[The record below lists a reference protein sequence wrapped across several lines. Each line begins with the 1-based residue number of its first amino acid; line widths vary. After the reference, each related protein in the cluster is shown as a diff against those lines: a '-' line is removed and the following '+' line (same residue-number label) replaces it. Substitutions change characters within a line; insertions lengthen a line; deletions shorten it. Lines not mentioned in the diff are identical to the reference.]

1 MQIWKTSWSIL
12 LLARSIIAQ
21 TAVKKTAEKAIGLS
35 RGGRNTKIHALV
47 DGLGNPLAFLL
58 SAGNEH
64 DSKCALPLLEKVDI
78 KGSNII
84 ADKGYSAQYIFEY
97 IESRGAAYTIP
108 YKSIT
113 KTRWSVD
120 WHTYKERHLIECF
133 FQKLKTYRR
142 IATRYDKHDDTFLAF
157 VYLVSIMILL
167 K

>member
-1 MQIWKTSWSIL
+1 M
-12 LLARSIIAQ
+12 
-21 TAVKKTAEKAIGLS
+21 
-35 RGGRNTKIHALV
+35 
-47 DGLGNPLAFLL
+47 
-58 SAGNEH
+58 
-64 DSKCALPLLEKVDI
+64 DI

-97 IESRGAAYTIP
+97 IESREAAYTIP

>member
-1 MQIWKTSWSIL
+1 M
-12 LLARSIIAQ
+12 LALG
-21 TAVKKTAEKAIGLS
+21 V
-35 RGGRNTKIHALV
+35 RNTKIDALV